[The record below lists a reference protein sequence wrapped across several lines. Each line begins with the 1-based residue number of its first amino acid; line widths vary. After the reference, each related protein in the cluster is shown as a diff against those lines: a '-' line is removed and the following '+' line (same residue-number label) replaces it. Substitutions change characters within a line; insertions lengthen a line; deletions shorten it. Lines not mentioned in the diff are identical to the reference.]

1 MLIFIL
7 VAEKWVKICV
17 RIASGFHR
25 SVVIKYEHGFDNICK
40 LPLLEILLLNHLH
53 EYVNLFLI

>member
-1 MLIFIL
+1 MLIFIP
-7 VAEKWVKICV
+7 VAEKWVKMCV

-25 SVVIKYEHGFDNICK
+25 SVVIKHEHGFDNICK
-40 LPLLEILLLNHLH
+40 LPLLEILLLNHMH